1 MKFTKT
7 HVSVWHGIKPLP
19 DEINTVQHQPDLA
32 EFELL
37 SVISVLHGIT
47 AFDLVTG
54 ATEGSEKDRD
64 IGEVLEAFQAYI
76 KPKMPMSNY
85 SEKDI
90 RFLKKAP

>member
-19 DEINTVQHQPDLA
+19 DEINTVQNQADLA

-54 ATEGSEKDRD
+54 ATEGSEKD
-64 IGEVLEAFQAYI
+64 GHLSEVLEAFQAYV

-85 SEKDI
+85 NGKDI
-90 RFLKKAP
+90 RIKKAF

>member
-1 MKFTKT
+1 MKFTKK
-7 HVSVWHGIKPLP
+7 VDSPWHGIKPLP
-19 DEINTVQHQPDLA
+19 AEINTVQNQPDLA

-64 IGEVLEAFQAYI
+64 IGEVLEAFQAYV
-76 KPKMPMSNY
+76 KPKMPLSNY
-85 SEKDI
+85 NGKDT
-90 RFLKKAP
+90 RFLKAF